1 MDIKQAIQP
10 MGNCYE
16 DSARYLLYGK
26 WKFPW
31 AAPPI
36 EITSLVNENKIF
48 LVHGVATLS
57 RPPHQ
62 RYGHAWIEYTIT
74 TEMSFPLIEG
84 DALEDP
90 DGVKLE
96 FIKQDVSM
104 DYCLDL
110 NTGKSFFRAM
120 YYHAGQILES
130 ECVRYNRDQAL
141 QYMIAY
147 NHFGAWEGP
156 FGCPPHRS
164 IPSV

>member
-62 RYGHAWIEYTIT
+62 RYGHAWIE
-74 TEMSFPLIEG
+74 
-84 DALEDP
+84 
-90 DGVKLE
+90 
-96 FIKQDVSM
+96 
-104 DYCLDL
+104 
-110 NTGKSFFRAM
+110 
-120 YYHAGQILES
+120 
-130 ECVRYNRDQAL
+130 
-141 QYMIAY
+141 
-147 NHFGAWEGP
+147 
-156 FGCPPHRS
+156 
-164 IPSV
+164 